1 MNTPTSYALFRCCIT
16 SEHLPEYEQA
26 TDAVLA
32 GLELDMVEVKE
43 FGCCGYPL
51 RTVDQKAWLLASG
64 RNLALAEAYGTAMVT
79 VCNCCYGTLKHCA
92 WVLGKDPALLAEI
105 NASLREEGL
114 RCSGTARVRHFYE
127 LLDQD
132 LGLVALRR
140 HVRQPDSDLHLAV
153 HYGCRILRP
162 SGISGLDNPFR
173 PTLVDR
179 LVQAL
184 GARSVDWKRKTD
196 CCGAPVMAT
205 DRELSEAIAASKVS
219 DARDAGAEAICAAC
233 PFCVLRLDRSGEA
246 GLPVISYPQLL
257 ARSMGIVL
265 PARGGFRLPASIP
278 ASP

>member
-1 MNTPTSYALFRCCIT
+1 MNTPTSYTLFRCCIT

-32 GLELDMVEVKE
+32 GLELDMIEVRE

-51 RTVDQKAWLLASG
+51 RNVDQKAWLLASG
-64 RNLALAEAYGTAMVT
+64 RNLALAEACGATMVT

-92 WVLGKDPALLAEI
+92 WTLARNPALLAEI
-105 NASLREEGL
+105 NASLRKEGL
-114 RCSGTARVRHFYE
+114 CYRGTAQVRHFYE

-132 LGLVALRR
+132 VGLDALRLR
-140 HVRQPDSDLHLAV
+140 VRQPAYDLNLAV

-162 SGISGLDNPFR
+162 SGVCGLDNPFR

-265 PARGGFRLPASIP
+265 PVQGGYRLPAPIS